1 MLKMAIEVQ
10 MLYSVERHK
19 KDYNTIK
26 KKLLE
31 EVALK
36 YVTKS
41 VLIDFILDW
50 QK

>member
-19 KDYNTIK
+19 DYNTIK
-26 KKLLE
+26 KLL

-41 VLIDFILDW
+41 VLIDFILD
-50 QK
+50 

>member
-31 EVALK
+31 VALK